1 MNKMNIKLSGAEE
14 QLRAILVTHGQDAAA
29 AQFADIG
36 LPTRRIEAY
45 HYTDLKSLLREVPS
59 ALAKANVGTTAKRSV
74 FEGTARIEIV
84 NGQMAGDF
92 DVEGV
97 SVATSGND
105 ASGEDSV
112 VLLSEAL
119 VGDVVEIKVSGEL
132 DQVLHIDRIIDGDAA
147 INADKV
153 VVTVEDGCSLTLV
166 ESFNA
171 SDAAHMRLATTEI
184 ALGEG
189 ANVVHLQLDGNSADT
204 RHFANVRYSLAGDSL
219 LRTFVQHTEAQLS
232 RTVVTADFN
241 GGGAHADFAGL
252 NLLAGKQHADIT
264 LNVNHLVANTTSTEM
279 FKNVVHDG
287 AKAVFQGKIVVA
299 KGAQKTDAQMMCQGL
314 ILSERGEILVKPE
327 LEIFADDVIC
337 AHGATCGELDE
348 NSLFYLM
355 SRGIPR
361 KEAKAM
367 LIRAFLAE
375 MFEPMEVEAVV
386 ETLEARVDS
395 WLDEREEA

>member
-1 MNKMNIKLSGAEE
+1 MNKEIKLNGAEE
-14 QLRAILVTHGQDAAA
+14 QLKALLVSQGKDAAA
-29 AQFADIG
+29 EQFATSG

-59 ALAKANVGTTAKRSV
+59 ALATANDGASASRSN

-84 NGQMAGDF
+84 NGHLAGDF
-92 DVEGV
+92 EDVEGV
-97 SVATSGND
+97 SIATSSNS

-132 DQVLHIDRIIDGDAA
+132 EQVLHIDRIIDGEAA

-153 VVTVEDGCSLTLV
+153 VVSVEDGCTLTLV

-189 ANVVHLQLDGNSADT
+189 STVVHMQLDGNSATT
-204 RHFANVRYSLAGDSL
+204 RHFANNRYTLAADSL

-232 RTVVTADFN
+232 RTAVTADFN

-264 LNVNHLVANTTSTEM
+264 LNVNHLVANTTSTET

-299 KGAQKTDAQMMCQGL
+299 PHAQKTDAQMMCQGL

-386 ETLEARVDS
+386 ATLEARVDS

>member
-1 MNKMNIKLSGAEE
+1 VNQQIIKLSGAEE
-14 QLRAILVTHGQDAAA
+14 QLKALLLAQGKDEAAT
-29 AQFADIG
+29 QFAANG

-45 HYTDLKSLLREVPS
+45 HYTDLKTLLRDVPS
-59 ALAKANVGTTAKRSV
+59 ALAQANDSNLAKRSE
-74 FEGTARIEIV
+74 FAGAARVEIV
-84 NGQMAGDF
+84 NGELAGDF

-97 SVATSGND
+97 SVATSANV
-105 ASGEDSV
+105 ASGDDSL
-112 VLLSEAL
+112 VLISEAL
-119 VGDVVEIKVSGEL
+119 VGDTVEIKVSGEL

-153 VVTVEDGCSLTLV
+153 SVEVADGCKVTLL
-166 ESFNA
+166 ETFNG
-171 SDAAHMRLATTEI
+171 SDAAHLRLATTEI

-189 ANVVHLQLDGNSADT
+189 AQVVHLQLDGNSSET
-204 RHFANVRYSLAGDSL
+204 RHFANNRYTLAADSL
-219 LRTFVQHTEAQLS
+219 LRTFVQHTETPLS

-264 LNVNHLVANTTSTEM
+264 LNVNHLVADTTSTEM

-299 KGAQKTDAQMMCQGL
+299 KDAQKTDAQMMCQGL
-314 ILSERGEILVKPE
+314 ILSERGEVLVKPE

-375 MFEPMEVEAVV
+375 MFEPIEVEAVV
-386 ETLEARVDS
+386 EQLEARVDS
-395 WLDEREEA
+395 WLNDREEA